1 MVSSESRECIVS
13 PTNELRAAVSII
25 DDMNNY
31 NQPPPHRSF
40 DFDDEPQMVKLDLE
54 ANRVG
59 TSGRPR
65 GGSGRR
71 ELQPLSENTLNM
83 FACLVAATIATL
95 AIIGLVITFFVLA
108 LK

>member
-25 DDMNNY
+25 EGMNNY
-31 NQPPPHRSF
+31 NHPPPRRQSF
-40 DFDDEPQMVKLDLE
+40 DFNDEPQMVKLDLE
-54 ANRVG
+54 LNKD
-59 TSGRPR
+59 GRPR
-65 GGSGRR
+65 GGSERR

-95 AIIGLVITFFVLA
+95 AIIGLVITFLVLA

>member
-25 DDMNNY
+25 DNMNNY
-31 NQPPPHRSF
+31 NHPPQRSF
-40 DFDDEPQMVKLDLE
+40 DFDDEPQVVKLDLE
-54 ANRVG
+54 ANRSAG
-59 TSGRPR
+59 GRPR

-71 ELQPLSENTLNM
+71 ELQPISENTLNM